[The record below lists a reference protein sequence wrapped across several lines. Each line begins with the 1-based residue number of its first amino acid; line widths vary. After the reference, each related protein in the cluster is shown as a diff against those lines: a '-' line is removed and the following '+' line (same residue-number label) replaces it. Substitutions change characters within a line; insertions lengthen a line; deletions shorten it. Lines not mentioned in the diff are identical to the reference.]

1 MDTSIQ
7 EKLRAL
13 IFKYTYREHITL
25 ETSINKDLC
34 IEGDDAIDFLNEFVI
49 LFQVD
54 ITHFP
59 FDEYF
64 YNEGELSMIWFLK
77 RFIVYFSMYFRMFCV
92 HSVSLSERFR
102 LYNVLFTLSTHFRN
116 IF

>member
-13 IFKYTYREHITL
+13 IFKYTYREHITM

-77 RFIVYFSMYFRMFCV
+77 RFKKAKKPLTIHQLMEAIDKFHDLPLIV
-92 HSVSLSERFR
+92 
-102 LYNVLFTLSTHFRN
+102 
-116 IF
+116 

>member
-1 MDTSIQ
+1 MDTSLQ
-7 EKLRAL
+7 EKLKAL
-13 IFKYTYREHITL
+13 IFKYTYKKHITL

-34 IEGDDAIDFLNEFVI
+34 IEGDDAIDFLNEFAT

-54 ITHFP
+54 ITQFS

-77 RFIVYFSMYFRMFCV
+77 WFKVNSKKPMPLY
-92 HSVSLSERFR
+92 R
-102 LYNVLFTLSTHFRN
+102 LMEAIDKKKLD
-116 IF
+116 

>member
-1 MDTSIQ
+1 MDTSLQ
-7 EKLRAL
+7 EKLKTL
-13 IFKYTYREHITL
+13 IFKYTYKKHITL

-34 IEGDDAIDFLNEFVI
+34 IEGDDAIDFLNEFAT

-59 FDEYF
+59 FNDYF

-77 RFIVYFSMYFRMFCV
+77 WFKNSKKPMPFYQLIEAIDKKK
-92 HSVSLSERFR
+92 L
-102 LYNVLFTLSTHFRN
+102 N
-116 IF
+116 

>member
-1 MDTSIQ
+1 MDASIQ

-34 IEGDDAIDFLNEFVI
+34 IEGDDAIDF
-49 LFQVD
+49 
-54 ITHFP
+54 
-59 FDEYF
+59 DEYF

-77 RFIVYFSMYFRMFCV
+77 RFKKAKKPLTIHQLM
-92 HSVSLSERFR
+92 EA
-102 LYNVLFTLSTHFRN
+102 
-116 IF
+116 IDKKKWD